1 MVFPGDAKDLKEV
14 DPLEQLSKCKVPLL
28 VIHNME
34 HFEPSAYGSHV
45 D

>member
-14 DPLEQLSKCKVPLL
+14 EQLSKCKVPLL